1 MTTPNRLLRFAAL
14 LALLLTAAS
23 GYSDPGSPDA
33 VIESAVTELAEK
45 LGGRKDELADDKD
58 ALYAL
63 IDDILLPRFDRK
75 FAAQLVLA
83 KHWRTASEE
92 ERSRFINAFYNSLL
106 AKYADGMLEFD
117 EDRIEVIPFRGDLQ
131 ARRSL
136 VKTNV
141 TLDDGTRVPVHY
153 DLVNRGDR
161 WLIFN
166 VKVEGVSYLSNYKKE
181 LDAEIRKTSLI
192 AVIERLESEAGEQPE
207 ALGSTDE

>member
-1 MTTPNRLLRFAAL
+1 MKNPSNGLIIAAL
-14 LALLLTAAS
+14 LGLLVPIQGALAN
-23 GYSDPGSPDA
+23 PGSPDA

-45 LGGRKDELADDKD
+45 LNGRKSELAEDKD

-83 KHWRTASEE
+83 KHWRTASED
-92 ERSRFINAFYNSLL
+92 ERTRFIDAFYNSLL
-106 AKYADGMLEFD
+106 EKYADGILEFD
-117 EDRIEVIPFRGDLQ
+117 EERIDVIPFRGDLE

-166 VKVEGVSYLSNYKKE
+166 VKVEGISYLSNYKKE

-192 AVIERLESEAGEQPE
+192 AVIERLEGEAGGHVGEGK
-207 ALGSTDE
+207 AADG